1 VRVLVV
7 AEYYPRASDP
17 VRGVWTHRQALAAH
31 KAGADVRVLV
41 LHRPMPPLRAVRER
55 DIRAMRA
62 ALHQPSSSELD
73 GLKIE
78 YLHYVS
84 PPRPWS
90 YTSWGA
96 WAAPGLAARLRR
108 LRRSF
113 RFDLVHAHYAVP
125 AGDAVRRAAP
135 RAPLL
140 VSVHGHDVYG
150 KLASSRTVGA
160 ALAHARMVLANS
172 AGTARRSRQQG
183 ARATRVVHLGA
194 DVPPTRSSPPVV
206 PTIVTVANL
215 IARKRHADVIA
226 AVAQLRRER
235 HPSLRYV
242 VVGDGPERTQLH
254 ALADTLGITDAVEF
268 QGQLPHEQAV
278 AVAQSATVFALPS
291 VEEAFGVAY
300 VEAMGAGVPAVG
312 SRGEDGPEEIAAAG
326 GGIALVPPGDRRAL
340 AARLDELLSD
350 PAELEAAGNAA
361 RATVEREFN
370 WEKCGR
376 ETVHAYA
383 DALAVHR

>member
-1 VRVLVV
+1 
-7 AEYYPRASDP
+7 
-17 VRGVWTHRQALAAH
+17 
-31 KAGADVRVLV
+31 
-41 LHRPMPPLRAVRER
+41 
-55 DIRAMRA
+55 MRA
-62 ALHQPSSSELD
+62 ALHQPSSSDLD

-78 YLHYVS
+78 YLRYLS

-96 WAAPGLAARLRR
+96 WAAPALAARLRR

-160 ALAHARMVLANS
+160 ALAHARIVLANS
-172 AGTARRSRQQG
+172 AGTARRSCEQG

-194 DVPPTRSSPPVV
+194 DVPPTRSRPPVV
-206 PTIVTVANL
+206 PTIVTVGNL

-235 HPSLRYV
+235 HPGLRYV
-242 VVGDGPERTQLH
+242 IVGDGPERTQLH
-254 ALADTLGITDAVEF
+254 ALADTLGITDAIEF
-268 QGQLPHEQAV
+268 RGQLAHEQAV

-291 VEEAFGVAY
+291 AEEAFGVAY

-312 SRGEDGPEEIAAAG
+312 CRGEDGPEEIAAAG
-326 GGIALVPPGDRRAL
+326 GGIVLVPAGNRRAL
-340 AARLDELLSD
+340 AAKLDEPLSD
-350 PAELEAAGNAA
+350 PATLEAAGSAA
-361 RATVEREFN
+361 RATVEREFS

-383 DALAVHR
+383 DALAIQR